1 MLASFCRIS
10 DDNIRECINYILEDY
25 VDVYML
31 HTFTDCHNF
40 FNFHL
45 DIVFFVQSPETNIFF
60 IFRGFFA
67 RNDPRGRNMLLDNR
81 YMK

>member
-10 DDNIRECINYILEDY
+10 DDNIRECINYIPDDY

-45 DIVFFVQSPETNIFF
+45 DIFFLFSHLKLTFFSSFEAFLPEMIQEDVICLWTTDI
-60 IFRGFFA
+60 
-67 RNDPRGRNMLLDNR
+67 
-81 YMK
+81 